1 MNAISRPRRYG
12 VWILVALA
20 AAGGVY
26 YWSKQAKKEDVITLD
41 KTAVK
46 RGNLVETIASTGA
59 LSALQ
64 DVTVGAQ
71 VSGIV
76 TKVLVDFNDYVKK
89 GDLMAVIDPQTL
101 QAQVDSSRATLAQRQ
116 TTYNE
121 ALKQLEEG
129 KPLHDKGYLSDKD
142 LRTLQVAV
150 SNAKAQ
156 LDSATTDFNKQNVQ
170 LQYAEIRAP
179 MDGIISNRN
188 VDPGNTVQSSM
199 QAPTMF
205 VVSSDLHTMKILASV
220 DETQI
225 PLIKE
230 GMKAR
235 FTVSGIPDKT
245 FNATVRQVRLKST
258 TTQNVVT
265 YTVVLDA
272 ENPDLLLFPGMTAT
286 INFIQSNLENVLLIP
301 NSALR
306 INIPTDMRVAAD
318 AGPLKAQAESS
329 QSVQHAD
336 GKVANAETISTA
348 SVSSSSTAGMSGQ
361 RDGAQQSSDR
371 PNGMMARAD
380 GGAAASDAS
389 GSVEGM
395 SGRRERGQNGDHTGG
410 GMNANG
416 EAGAGSSAGGGG
428 MSGRNR
434 GQEGETGGNHVAA
447 VEGSSSSGAAGVGG
461 GMSGRD
467 RGQGGDAA
475 GAHVAVA
482 EGGSPSGANG
492 GGGGMSGQRQMG
504 QNGEH
509 VGGGART
516 IRTAVWMVN
525 AEGKAYRVPVRVLG
539 SDLTSSAVEPLQA
552 DALKEG
558 DEIVTRVVNPN
569 SSSSVSTSSN
579 SRSALQGFGTT
590 GGFGGGGGGN
600 TGMGGGGR

>member
-12 VWILVALA
+12 VWVLVALL

-26 YWSKQAKKEDVITLD
+26 YWSKQAKKTEVITLE

-46 RGNLVETIASTGA
+46 RGNLVQTIASTGQ

-64 DVTVGAQ
+64 EVTIGAQ

-76 TKVLVDFNDYVKK
+76 TQVLVDFNDYVKK

-101 QAQVDSSRATLAQRQ
+101 QAQVDSSRATLTQRQ
-116 TTYNE
+116 TAYKE
-121 ALKQLEEG
+121 AVQQLEDG
-129 KPLHDKGYLSDKD
+129 KPLHEKGYLSDKD

-150 SNAKAQ
+150 STSKAQ
-156 LDSATTDFNKQNVQ
+156 LDAATTDFNKQNVQ

-205 VVSSDLHTMKILASV
+205 VVASDLHTMKILASV

-230 GMKAR
+230 GMKAT

-245 FNATVRQVRLKST
+245 FNASVKQVRLKST

-272 ENPDLLLFPGMTAT
+272 ENPELLLFPGMTAT
-286 INFIQSNLENVLLIP
+286 ISFIQSNLEDVLLIP

-318 AGPLKAQAESS
+318 AGPLKAQTEESHS
-329 QSVQHAD
+329 SGMVDGKAAASSAAGTIAGMSVDKANAQSSHSANGMLAKAD
-336 GKVANAETISTA
+336 GA
-348 SVSSSSTAGMSGQ
+348 SSSETSHGGGMSGQ
-361 RDGAQQSSDR
+361 RDRST
-371 PNGMMARAD
+371 
-380 GGAAASDAS
+380 
-389 GSVEGM
+389 
-395 SGRRERGQNGDHTGG
+395 NGDHVAG
-410 GMNANG
+410 GMRS
-416 EAGAGSSAGGGG
+416 GAEGSDSSGSGAGGG
-428 MSGRNR
+428 MSGRDR
-434 GQEGETGGNHVAA
+434 SLAGESGGAP
-447 VEGSSSSGAAGVGG
+447 SGANGGG

-467 RGQGGDAA
+467 RGQGADAS
-475 GAHVAVA
+475 GERVASA
-482 EGGSPSGANG
+482 D
-492 GGGGMSGQRQMG
+492 GGGMSGARDMDQG
-504 QNGEH
+504 PGH
-509 VGGGART
+509 GGSSSRT
-516 IRTAVWMVN
+516 IRTAIWMVN

-539 SDLTSSAVEPLQA
+539 SDLTSSAVQPLQA
-552 DALKEG
+552 DGLKEG
-558 DEIVTRVVNPN
+558 DEIVTRVNNPN
-569 SSSSVSTSSN
+569 SSSSASTS
-579 SRSALQGFGTT
+579 SRSALQGFGAT
-590 GGFGGGGGGN
+590 GFGGSGGSGGGS
-600 TGMGGGGR
+600 GMGGGSR

>member
-12 VWILVALA
+12 VWILVALV

-26 YWSKQAKKEDVITLD
+26 YWSKQAKKTDVITLD

-46 RGNLVETIASTGA
+46 RGNLVETIASTGQ

-116 TTYNE
+116 TAYKE
-121 ALKQLEEG
+121 AVQQLEDG
-129 KPLHDKGYLSDKD
+129 KPLHAKGYLSDKD

-150 SNAKAQ
+150 STSKAQ
-156 LDSATTDFNKQNVQ
+156 LDAATTDFNKQNVQ

-245 FNATVRQVRLKST
+245 FNASVRQVRLKST

-272 ENPDLLLFPGMTAT
+272 ENPELLLFPGMTAT
-286 INFIQSNLENVLLIP
+286 INFIQSSLEDVLLIP

-306 INIPTDMRVAAD
+306 INIPTDMRVATD
-318 AGPLKAQAESS
+318 VGPLKAQAESS
-329 QSVQHAD
+329 QSAQVAD
-336 GKVANAETISTA
+336 GKQASSVTVGSFS
-348 SVSSSSTAGMSGQ
+348 SVSVAAIGMSTEKAQSSHSAGGMLAREDGAASSGSSGSGMSGQ
-361 RDGAQQSSDR
+361 
-371 PNGMMARAD
+371 
-380 GGAAASDAS
+380 
-389 GSVEGM
+389 
-395 SGRRERGQNGDHTGG
+395 RERGQNGEHTGG
-410 GMNANG
+410 GMRS
-416 EAGAGSSAGGGG
+416 GADGGGSSDGSVGG
-428 MSGRNR
+428 MSGRDR
-434 GQEGETGGNHVAA
+434 SMASDAGA
-447 VEGSSSSGAAGVGG
+447 SSSGAGG

-467 RGQGGDAA
+467 RAQSGEAGGSL
-475 GAHVAVA
+475 VASS
-482 EGGSPSGANG
+482 EGGSSTGAM
-492 GGGGMSGQRQMG
+492 GGGMSGSKDMG
-504 QNGEH
+504 QSSSH
-509 VGGGART
+509 SGGART

-525 AEGKAYRVPVRVLG
+525 AEGKAYRVPVRVLA
-539 SDLTSSAVEPLQA
+539 SDLTSSAVEPLNA

-558 DEIVTRVVNPN
+558 DEIVTRVINPN
-569 SSSSVSTSSN
+569 SSSSSTSSS
-579 SRSALQGFGTT
+579 SRNALQGFGTS
-590 GGFGGGGGGN
+590 GGFGGGSGGGGFS
-600 TGMGGGGR
+600 GMGGGGGR

>member
-12 VWILVALA
+12 VWVLAALV

-26 YWSKQAKKEDVITLD
+26 YWSKQAKKTEVITLE

-46 RGNLVETIASTGA
+46 RGNLVQTIASTGQ

-64 DVTVGAQ
+64 EVTIGAQ

-76 TKVLVDFNDYVKK
+76 TQVLVDFNDYVKK

-101 QAQVDSSRATLAQRQ
+101 QAQVDSSRATLTQRQ
-116 TTYNE
+116 TAYKE
-121 ALKQLEEG
+121 AVQQLEDG
-129 KPLHDKGYLSDKD
+129 KPLHEKGYLSDKD

-150 SNAKAQ
+150 STSKAQ
-156 LDSATTDFNKQNVQ
+156 LDAATTDFNKQNVQ

-205 VVSSDLHTMKILASV
+205 VVASDLHTMKILASV

-230 GMKAR
+230 GMKAT

-245 FNATVRQVRLKST
+245 FNASVKQVRLKST

-272 ENPDLLLFPGMTAT
+272 ENPELLLFPGMTAT
-286 INFIQSNLENVLLIP
+286 ISFIQSNLEDVLLIP

-318 AGPLKAQAESS
+318 VGPLKAQTEESHS
-329 QSVQHAD
+329 SPTVD
-336 GKVANAETISTA
+336 GKAATSSASAISGDKSKAQSSHSANGMLANTEGA
-348 SVSSSSTAGMSGQ
+348 SSSETSHGGGMSGQ
-361 RDGAQQSSDR
+361 RDRTSSGA
-371 PNGMMARAD
+371 
-380 GGAAASDAS
+380 
-389 GSVEGM
+389 
-395 SGRRERGQNGDHTGG
+395 GG
-410 GMNANG
+410 GMRPG
-416 EAGAGSSAGGGG
+416 VEGSDSSGSGAGGG
-428 MSGRNR
+428 MSGRDR
-434 GQEGETGGNHVAA
+434 SLAGD
-447 VEGSSSSGAAGVGG
+447 SSGAPSGANGGG

-467 RGQGGDAA
+467 RGQGADATGG
-475 GAHVAVA
+475 GASS
-482 EGGSPSGANG
+482 GSN
-492 GGGGMSGQRQMG
+492 GGGMSGARDMDQG
-504 QNGEH
+504 PGH
-509 VGGGART
+509 GGSSSRT
-516 IRTAVWMVN
+516 IRTAIWMVN

-539 SDLTSSAVEPLQA
+539 SDLTSSAVQPIQA
-552 DALKEG
+552 DGLKEG
-558 DEIVTRVVNPN
+558 DEIVTRVINPN
-569 SSSSVSTSSN
+569 SSSSASTS
-579 SRSALQGFGTT
+579 SRSALQGFGAT
-590 GGFGGGGGGN
+590 GFGGSGGSGGGS
-600 TGMGGGGR
+600 GMGGGSR

>member
-26 YWSKQAKKEDVITLD
+26 YWSKQAKKTEVITLE
-41 KTAVK
+41 KSAVK
-46 RGNLVETIASTGA
+46 RGNLVQTIASTGQ

-64 DVTVGAQ
+64 EVTIGAQ

-76 TKVLVDFNDYVKK
+76 TQVLVDFNDYVKK

-101 QAQVDSSRATLAQRQ
+101 QAQVDSSRATLTQRQ
-116 TTYNE
+116 TAYKE
-121 ALKQLEEG
+121 AVQQLEDG
-129 KPLHDKGYLSDKD
+129 KPLHEKGYLSDKD

-150 SNAKAQ
+150 STSKAQ
-156 LDSATTDFNKQNVQ
+156 LDAATTDFNKQNVQ

-205 VVSSDLHTMKILASV
+205 VVASDLHTMKILASV

-230 GMKAR
+230 GMKAT

-245 FNATVRQVRLKST
+245 FNASVKQVRLKST

-272 ENPDLLLFPGMTAT
+272 ENPELLLFPGMTAT
-286 INFIQSNLENVLLIP
+286 ISFIQSNLEDVLLIP

-318 AGPLKAQAESS
+318 VGPLKAQVEES
-329 QSVQHAD
+329 H
-336 GKVANAETISTA
+336 STA
-348 SVSSSSTAGMSGQ
+348 SVDGKSATSSGSAASHAGGMSVDTSKAQSSHSANGMLANADGASSSETSHGGMSGQ
-361 RDGAQQSSDR
+361 RD
-371 PNGMMARAD
+371 
-380 GGAAASDAS
+380 
-389 GSVEGM
+389 
-395 SGRRERGQNGDHTGG
+395 RGQGG
-410 GMNANG
+410 GSGMRS
-416 EAGAGSSAGGGG
+416 GAEGGDSSA
-428 MSGRNR
+428 
-434 GQEGETGGNHVAA
+434 
-447 VEGSSSSGAAGVGG
+447 AGTG

-467 RGQGGDAA
+467 RSLTGDSGGA
-475 GAHVAVA
+475 
-482 EGGSPSGANG
+482 PSGANG
-492 GGGGMSGQRQMG
+492 SGMSGRDRAQSADGVVASGESGGGMSGARDMG
-504 QNGEH
+504 QGPGHSE
-509 VGGGART
+509 GGSRT

-525 AEGKAYRVPVRVLG
+525 AEGKAYRVPVRVIG
-539 SDLTSSAVEPLQA
+539 SDLTSSAVQPLTA

-558 DEIVTRVVNPN
+558 DEVVTRVINPN
-569 SSSSVSTSSN
+569 SSSSASTSSN
-579 SRSALQGFGTT
+579 SRSALQGFGST
-590 GGFGGGGGGN
+590 GFGGGSTGGGS
-600 TGMGGGGR
+600 GMGGGSR